1 MKFTAVL
8 IAASAVATVS
18 AGTLANEVR
27 TLLTTS
33 PLKGYPWGNG
43 FCLTDSQAQFLAE
56 QFRQVLTLQDRKASV
71 ALAGQ
76 LVTDNYVES
85 SDSIAI
91 LAGTPVSIS
100 AHPLD
105 STDNMNSLALP
116 PSQANPLSSMASVV
130 PQPSP
135 R

>member
-1 MKFTAVL
+1 MKFSSVL
-8 IAASAVATVS
+8 VAASAVATAT
-18 AGTLANEVR
+18 AGTVANEARGWTPV
-27 TLLTTS
+27 S

-43 FCLTDSQAQFLAE
+43 FCLTDSQANFLAE

-91 LAGTPVSIS
+91 LAGTPVRPS
-100 AHPLD
+100 ACLPFTTDHCYSSVPLP
-105 STDNMNSLALP
+105 SRASP
-116 PSQANPLSSMASVV
+116 PSSMG
-130 PQPSP
+130 
-135 R
+135 